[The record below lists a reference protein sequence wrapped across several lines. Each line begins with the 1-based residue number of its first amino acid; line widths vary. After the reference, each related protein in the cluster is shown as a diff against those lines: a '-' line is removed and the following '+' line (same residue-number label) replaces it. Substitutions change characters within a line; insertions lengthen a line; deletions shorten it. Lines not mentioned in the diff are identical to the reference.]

1 MGGATRNQGN
11 LTEGLTPK
19 ERMGRNSRQRN
30 PLEQMHGGVDA
41 LGSSGNRGETKGR
54 CEGCGAWDESLG
66 PFQGGSCVLIDKG
79 TLC

>member
-19 ERMGRNSRQRN
+19 ERMARDSRQRN

-41 LGSSGNRGETKGR
+41 LGYSGDRGETKGR
-54 CEGCGAWDESLG
+54 
-66 PFQGGSCVLIDKG
+66 
-79 TLC
+79 